1 MRYKEQRP
9 KNCNIRFQSYLLS
22 RYLFIPFIPG
32 VCGWGGVHELNGE
45 GAVN

>member
-32 VCGWGGVHELNGE
+32 GVDGGGVAEQPN
-45 GAVN
+45 